1 MARIYVVALFV
12 CLLAGCAVADFP
24 WPGAAVDSD
33 AALKQ
38 AGDATVPA
46 VQEESQEEL
55 SGNSDSKIVAEEP
68 VPLTEEAETAPMD
81 AETLEDLALLT
92 GADQFVP
99 EEEGETV
106 VEEAVSF
113 DLPMVENAKVRHFVN
128 YYTGRGRHGF
138 RRWLERSGRYLPMMR
153 EVFAELD
160 LPLDLTYLAMIE
172 SGFNPRA
179 CSRANAV
186 GPWQFMAST
195 GKNYGLNN
203 DWWRDERRDPLKST
217 KAAARHLKDLHKR
230 FDGDWYLAIAAYNAG
245 PGKVE
250 RAIGKSRSRDFW
262 QLCRGSYLR
271 KETKN
276 YLPKLLAVLLI
287 AKEPEA
293 YNFNDLQYQPALTF
307 DIAELPSSTDL
318 DIVARLCGVSYE
330 EIVALN
336 PELKRWCTPPRHPNY
351 KVRLPAG
358 KGTSFSAKYAQ
369 IPADRRANYRRH
381 KIKPGDTLI
390 GMAKR
395 YGIRSKDIV
404 ALNNIRNP
412 RSLRVGRDL
421 ILPLRPGASLP
432 ADVLE
437 EGYERTRQRRYKIRR
452 GDSLWSIA
460 RRFDVTTSQLCA
472 WNGIGKQTI
481 LKPGKVLRV
490 AGSTRTS
497 SRDRRKLVYKVRAG
511 DTLWDI
517 SRRYDLKTG
526 DIMRWNQLGRRHVLR
541 PGDRLTLLVKPGR
554 QG

>member
-1 MARIYVVALFV
+1 MARIYMVALIV
-12 CLLAGCAVADFP
+12 CCLAGCAVADFP
-24 WPGAAVDSD
+24 WPGSAVESN
-33 AALKQ
+33 AELKQ

-46 VQEESQEEL
+46 VSVDSQAENFLVPGSKIDAGEEESL
-55 SGNSDSKIVAEEP
+55 V
-68 VPLTEEAETAPMD
+68 EEAETAPLD
-81 AETLEDLALLT
+81 AETLEDLALLK
-92 GADQFVP
+92 GADQFAP

-106 VEEAVSF
+106 VEETVSF
-113 DLPMVENAKVRHFVN
+113 DLPMVENARVRHFID
-128 YYTGRGRHGF
+128 YYSGPGRHGF
-138 RRWLERSGRYLPMMR
+138 RRWLERSGRYLPMMK

-195 GKNYGLNN
+195 GKNYGLDN
-203 DWWRDERRDPLKST
+203 DWWRDERRDPLKAT
-217 KAAARHLKDLHKR
+217 RAAARHLRDLHKR

-250 RAIGKSRSRDFW
+250 RAIRISRSRDFW
-262 QLCRGSYLR
+262 ELCKGTYLR

-276 YLPKLLAVLLI
+276 YLPKLLAVLTI
-287 AKEPEA
+287 AKDPEA

-307 DIAELPSSTDL
+307 DVTELPSSTDL

-336 PELKRWCTPPRHPNY
+336 PELKRWCTPPRIPNY

-358 KGTSFSAKYAQ
+358 KTTSFTEQYAQ
-369 IPADRRANYRRH
+369 IPAERRANYRRH
-381 KIKPGDTLI
+381 KVKSGDTLI

-395 YGIRSKDIV
+395 YGIRSRDIV
-404 ALNNIRNP
+404 LLNNIRNP
-412 RSLRVGRDL
+412 RALRVGRDL

-437 EGYERTRQRRYKIRR
+437 DGYERTRQTRYKIRR

-460 RRFDVTTSQLCA
+460 RRFAVSTSQLCA
-472 WNGIGKQTI
+472 WNGISKNTT

-490 AGSTRTS
+490 AGGSRTS
-497 SRDRRKLVYKVRAG
+497 SRGRQKVVYKVQAG

-517 SRRYDLKTG
+517 GRRYDLKTG
-526 DIMRWNQLGRRHVLR
+526 DIMRWNQLGRKHVLR